1 VPILVWSALP
11 RGRETPYKRRRGLL
25 PLTTAAA
32 PQPPPDLAPPAL
44 VISLGARSKTILD
57 LSVKGKVHPGL
68 SDWSGRMNA
77 TFSCRCLS
85 LLGHTESCFV
95 QVAIVLL
102 RQAAN

>member
-11 RGRETPYKRRRGLL
+11 RGRETPYKRWRGLL

-32 PQPPPDLAPPAL
+32 PQPPPDLAPPA
-44 VISLGARSKTILD
+44 
-57 LSVKGKVHPGL
+57 SVSSRAYG
-68 SDWSGRMNA
+68 N
-77 TFSCRCLS
+77 
-85 LLGHTESCFV
+85 CFV